1 MENLVPPAKQSPK
14 KQQSPSATS
23 SESSTDDSGPTTP
36 LQDCNVEPRP
46 ALVEQCLRPR
56 HCSLP
61 EGDAREWMHRRLS
74 HLGHVFS
81 ERGAHYM
88 ACVWFELSFA
98 AKPEAFPELI
108 NAVDMR
114 MKLGQWKLADTLYRR
129 LLRMEL
135 TKEER
140 DAVYR
145 HLGEAISLMDGIVAA
160 SQPPGSAAAGGG
172 GGGGCGSSSTTST
185 STSSSSAG
193 ASYEVSPLLLG
204 CASSHQIATL
214 PPPPPPNTPPSRAK
228 ANPGSQGARAA
239 AEAELSILLAAPA
252 MVGLRASQTERLLPL
267 VRGCGFAAN
276 KACEFEDARRWF
288 EASYALSAATCDL
301 LSVAHMRSQLDPQC
315 AIAAAAHEYVRK
327 TGGSPDVP
335 PPAATAGGRKQG
347 GNGVMTKMIAAE
359 SAASASAETLV
370 SNVLTLARLEE
381 RFVRTW
387 GTLATHQDTL
397 QATLEEHA
405 HATQSLREEIGQLR
419 HLLAAKYGDGDGGI
433 SGGGIG
439 ISGGGISDGGISA
452 GCISGGDISAGGISA
467 GGISAEGGL
476 TSKGVLVG
484 PCSPSDQPPWQRL
497 RQASDQRSLKAI
509 SFRPAAA
516 SPQGGSD
523 CHSSVSIRVPSPSS
537 EAPGDSAHG
546 GSACACSP
554 SLSPQFERAQSKRR
568 LGRVEEEPSDDP
580 GREWELIEGDQDVN
594 AMLKDVRGR
603 IDEYF
608 VKNARN
614 EPTMAD
620 FGAEGTLYVQLISAT
635 GLVAADSNGLS
646 DPYCKLDLGGQRQR
660 SRKLY
665 ETLDPV
671 WHNEIFTF
679 AGVLG
684 QVVNEPL
691 KVSVWD
697 FDLSSVDDMLGEAEI
712 ELADHAYCNGIRREI
727 ISSLEPQGEVRIQVW
742 WEPEG
747 EEDRLK
753 QGGQRRGGRG
763 PNKAPSFM
771 ARLKAFLL
779 ERVIPEKFQTL
790 RGCCGVI
797 CFPVLHPESRFC
809 STWNVVLAF
818 FILYCAIAV
827 PLEIAFESDM
837 VRAFCTKPE
846 DPFGPQIYR
855 QECNSFQLW
864 FWLNFLVDVWFMI
877 DITINFRTGYMHE
890 GHFVNDDWPVMKAYL
905 TGAFGLDVAGTI
917 PLGIIQMLTNPD
929 NPFGDEQIT
938 QMKMAADEAA
948 GGTGGDS
955 AQSARMLRLMRMAK
969 LTKLA
974 RMRKLAKV
982 LESFE
987 EYLNPSVLAV
997 FKLVFILLFCCHLF
1011 GCLWWMISDLE
1022 IAEELD
1028 GASSYSWMNTPYYAI
1043 ESSGKNEW
1051 HPPHWLKNE
1060 ASVTMKYMHAFFW
1073 GAGMITSLGER
1084 HVNPV
1089 TVVELIVTCAIMFF
1103 ALMLNAF
1110 VISSLNQALASMN
1123 AKAELTGKQIAAIK
1137 SYLTIKQV
1145 PKVLR
1150 GRILEYYHYVLGSS
1164 AALEDMNLFES
1175 MPAALTTQLSLT
1187 TNKRLALSCTFFHKV
1202 SNEALVSL
1210 LRGFEAAVFI
1220 PAQRVAKQGMALKNV
1235 YFINRGIVKISTHDG
1250 TERTISNNE
1259 NCGLDDYWTGSIS
1272 NERPQCSG
1280 TADAITYCDIMCLEV
1295 KLMDKALER
1304 DKAYLRNV
1312 KEARRAAAAAQAA
1325 AKVAAMRRKSSQ
1337 GGKKGPKVKSKK
1349 VPSSW
1354 FGSGS
1359 GAGTKGAFP
1368 TLKTLIKL
1376 KKHREANLPEPMLP
1390 PKHPRGSYDEILAMS
1405 RDLAQVLREM
1415 DKQTPPMVHYK
1426 LREVFL
1432 RAMNRIDSNGSQHG
1446 NSPQHGRR
1454 GRAKSGELSGGGSGG
1469 GGGGGGG
1476 GGSGGG
1482 GGGSGGSNV
1491 GAPPSP
1497 AAALESLRPEDGTNV
1512 LDYVAETDSARSR
1525 PSKLAARNGSCGNDV
1540 GAAPSALKI
1549 RRREDGADEDY
1560 VAEAAASARE
1570 MSTCDSARSRPGKV
1584 SARSVSMRD
1593 SGGIALSDRKS
1604 GTSFPGGGGGGS
1616 ASGSLTTPGPTD
1628 GVVQRLFE
1636 VPTSEAQRP
1645 PVGVAAA
1652 PNSLDVIC

>member
-1 MENLVPPAKQSPK
+1 
-14 KQQSPSATS
+14 
-23 SESSTDDSGPTTP
+23 
-36 LQDCNVEPRP
+36 
-46 ALVEQCLRPR
+46 
-56 HCSLP
+56 
-61 EGDAREWMHRRLS
+61 
-74 HLGHVFS
+74 
-81 ERGAHYM
+81 M

-145 HLGEAISLMDGIVAA
+145 HLGEAISLMDGI
-160 SQPPGSAAAGGG
+160 
-172 GGGGCGSSSTTST
+172 
-185 STSSSSAG
+185 
-193 ASYEVSPLLLG
+193 
-204 CASSHQIATL
+204 IATL

-252 MVGLRASQTERLLPL
+252 M
-267 VRGCGFAAN
+267 
-276 KACEFEDARRWF
+276 
-288 EASYALSAATCDL
+288 
-301 LSVAHMRSQLDPQC
+301 
-315 AIAAAAHEYVRK
+315 
-327 TGGSPDVP
+327 
-335 PPAATAGGRKQG
+335 
-347 GNGVMTKMIAAE
+347 
-359 SAASASAETLV
+359 
-370 SNVLTLARLEE
+370 
-381 RFVRTW
+381 
-387 GTLATHQDTL
+387 
-397 QATLEEHA
+397 
-405 HATQSLREEIGQLR
+405 
-419 HLLAAKYGDGDGGI
+419 
-433 SGGGIG
+433 
-439 ISGGGISDGGISA
+439 
-452 GCISGGDISAGGISA
+452 
-467 GGISAEGGL
+467 
-476 TSKGVLVG
+476 
-484 PCSPSDQPPWQRL
+484 
-497 RQASDQRSLKAI
+497 
-509 SFRPAAA
+509 
-516 SPQGGSD
+516 
-523 CHSSVSIRVPSPSS
+523 
-537 EAPGDSAHG
+537 
-546 GSACACSP
+546 
-554 SLSPQFERAQSKRR
+554 FERAQSKRR

-818 FILYCAIAV
+818 FILYCALAV

-837 VRAFCTKPE
+837 VRAFCTRPE

-1426 LREVFL
+1426 LREV
-1432 RAMNRIDSNGSQHG
+1432 
-1446 NSPQHGRR
+1446 
-1454 GRAKSGELSGGGSGG
+1454 
-1469 GGGGGGG
+1469 
-1476 GGSGGG
+1476 
-1482 GGGSGGSNV
+1482 
-1491 GAPPSP
+1491 
-1497 AAALESLRPEDGTNV
+1497 
-1512 LDYVAETDSARSR
+1512 
-1525 PSKLAARNGSCGNDV
+1525 CGNDV